1 MSFSDIS
8 IEPLRKIIDSRQKQ
22 ISKTTRILQEDYL
35 KRIISFNSRETSD
48 KNPLL
53 SCNCT
58 FMILFAGSLCNNIYT
73 ESILHSPLQPI
84 SREQI
89 QKLEATFQVSIIVLA
104 GRHYNECIYA
114 VITPSSSDVDLD
126 GIAKNIYSLH
136 NNNEEPLNLV
146 ISNTCTDGKELYSI
160 RQEAYLYALFHIRFG
175 YSRIFHS
182 QSDIRNPLSLLAH
195 NRITA
200 PQFIRRGLY
209 PS

>member
-1 MSFSDIS
+1 
-8 IEPLRKIIDSRQKQ
+8 
-22 ISKTTRILQEDYL
+22 
-35 KRIISFNSRETSD
+35 
-48 KNPLL
+48 
-53 SCNCT
+53 
-58 FMILFAGSLCNNIYT
+58 MILFAGSLCNNIYT

-146 ISNTCTDGKELYSI
+146 ISNTCSAVYLNPMRASHRVSI
-160 RQEAYLYALFHIRFG
+160 LNQ
-175 YSRIFHS
+175 
-182 QSDIRNPLSLLAH
+182 SLLLILH
-195 NRITA
+195 QRQNN
-200 PQFIRRGLY
+200 
-209 PS
+209 